1 MQTSAKG
8 PYSRQKRLIGSAGDP
23 YLRHAPLVAVGLH
36 AWRQVNGEQ
45 DRPAPPRRHVRRP
58 RPDLPWRLRPRPP
71 LHLRDGG
78 TFRDALLAVLLTIG
92 LLGGG
97 LSGLIEPWSTVRI
110 LGSAAMFIAG
120 LVATTLVVFYVKRP
134 PYT

>member
-1 MQTSAKG
+1 
-8 PYSRQKRLIGSAGDP
+8 
-23 YLRHAPLVAVGLH
+23 
-36 AWRQVNGEQ
+36 
-45 DRPAPPRRHVRRP
+45 
-58 RPDLPWRLRPRPP
+58 
-71 LHLRDGG
+71 LRDGG

>member
-1 MQTSAKG
+1 
-8 PYSRQKRLIGSAGDP
+8 
-23 YLRHAPLVAVGLH
+23 
-36 AWRQVNGEQ
+36 
-45 DRPAPPRRHVRRP
+45 
-58 RPDLPWRLRPRPP
+58 
-71 LHLRDGG
+71 LRDGG

-97 LSGLIEPWSTVRI
+97 LSGLIEPRSTVRI
-110 LGSAAMFIAG
+110 LGSPAMFIAG